1 MIHFT
6 LIHPQTDLER
16 HRLECQDSHHA
27 ESTTTAAGEGAQD
40 ERGGAGR
47 GRGAKLPTGGEE
59 PDAGAGPQH
68 STDHPRDQ
76 PFVSELDIVA
86 ICSTHFILCDYVK
99 WLKVGDHTLSLVL
112 RLLLVQL
119 T

>member
-1 MIHFT
+1 MIYFT
-6 LIHPQTDLER
+6 LIHQQTDLER
-16 HRLECQDSHHA
+16 HRLERQDSHLA
-27 ESTTTAAGEGAQD
+27 GGTTTAAGEGAQD
-40 ERGGAGR
+40 EQGGAGR
-47 GRGAKLPTGGEE
+47 GRGAQQTTGEEE

-99 WLKVGDHTLSLVL
+99 WLKYRTLL
-112 RLLLVQL
+112 
-119 T
+119 